1 MELHTSHST
10 ERDIQAMAAVASP
23 MSTTA
28 ASSSLNWP
36 AAASAASHSTEVSR
50 NARSKATHKAN
61 RVVQLIQTADNTSVV
76 NDGTESRGSY
86 SPKSYDSA
94 SSHSL
99 DDKVASD
106 IRKVSGA
113 EKHYMGLGI

>member
-23 MSTTA
+23 MSATA
-28 ASSSLNWP
+28 ASSSLSWP

-61 RVVQLIQTADNTSVV
+61 RVVQLIQTADSNSVV